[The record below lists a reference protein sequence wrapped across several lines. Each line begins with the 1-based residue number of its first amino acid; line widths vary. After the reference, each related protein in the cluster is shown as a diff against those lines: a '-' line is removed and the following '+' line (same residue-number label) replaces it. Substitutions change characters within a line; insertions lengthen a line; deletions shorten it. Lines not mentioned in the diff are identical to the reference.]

1 MSTVICKFL
10 VILNFAMELNALEV
24 IERIKQHLSS
34 KELEELGF
42 STGLVSNWKKR
53 NTIPKSEDLYKIS
66 QAIGVSM
73 EYLLTGEDTNS
84 ELPPD
89 EIEILK
95 NYRLLDESNK
105 AMIQIMLAATASE
118 K

>member
-1 MSTVICKFL
+1 
-10 VILNFAMELNALEV
+10 MELNAIEI
-24 IERIKQHLSS
+24 IERIKHHLSS
-34 KELEELGF
+34 KDLEVLGY
-42 STGLVSNWKKR
+42 SPQVITNWKAR
-53 NTIPKSEDLYKIS
+53 NTIPRSDDLYRIAKY
-66 QAIGVSM
+66 IGVSM
-73 EYLLTGEDTNS
+73 EYLLTGEDKNS

-105 AMIQIMLAATASE
+105 AMIQIMLAAAASE

>member
-1 MSTVICKFL
+1 
-10 VILNFAMELNALEV
+10 MELNAIEI
-24 IERIKQHLSS
+24 IERIKHHLSS
-34 KELEELGF
+34 KDLEVLGY
-42 STGLVSNWKKR
+42 SPQVITNWKYR
-53 NTIPKSEDLYKIS
+53 NVIPRTEDLYKIS

-73 EYLLTGEDTNS
+73 EYILTGKDTNS

-105 AMIQIMLAATASE
+105 AMIQIMLAAAASE